1 MKFTSGLTALI
12 EHFDIHNGFQS
23 ITRSFKTRKEGNM
36 DTKVEEKMETVSY
49 DSFISSEPFRFVVGP
64 KKRVFTIHSALVA
77 SLSPV
82 LEKLVNGDMLEAK
95 TGSVVWEHVD
105 EQTFVRFSQYAY
117 MKTYEYPLS
126 TNRPVTVDLP
136 RPLAFSS
143 PSPSLGSPTTYKF
156 RPFANPDPFASPA
169 PSAPSPFSFPTRP
182 APLTKPNGQG
192 QQVEKGKTLW
202 EKFEKQLSSSEPY
215 VAMKLVP
222 RIFTD
227 FRDDDAEFLLS
238 HARLYVFAD
247 CYGIKPLMR
256 LSLST
261 LHHVLIEVP
270 EDKLTPRVV
279 QLLQY
284 CYHNDTPA
292 ALKDLVVEYVVCRV
306 ETLWEKE
313 EIVELAQDH
322 GNFSSAVIKGLLGR
336 IT

>member
-1 MKFTSGLTALI
+1 
-12 EHFDIHNGFQS
+12 
-23 ITRSFKTRKEGNM
+23 M
-36 DTKVEEKMETVSY
+36 DTKCEGKMANVSY
-49 DSFISSEPFRFVVGP
+49 DSFISSKPFEFVVGP
-64 KKRVFTIHSALVA
+64 NKRVFTIHSALVA

-82 LEKLVNGDMLEAK
+82 LERLVNGDMLEAK

-126 TNRPVTVDLP
+126 TNRPLTLDLL

-143 PSPSLGSPTTYKF
+143 PSPSLGSPATYTF
-156 RPFANPDPFASPA
+156 RSFVTPDPLA
-169 PSAPSPFSFPTRP
+169 PSAPSAVPSTFSFPPRP
-182 APLTKPNGQG
+182 APLTEPNGQG
-192 QQVEKGKTLW
+192 QQVEKGKKLW

-215 VAMKLVP
+215 VAMILVP

-227 FRDDDAEFLLS
+227 YRDDDAEFLLS
-238 HARLYVFAD
+238 HARLHVFAD

-261 LHHVLIEVP
+261 LHHVLIKVP
-270 EDKLTPRVV
+270 EDRLTPRVV
-279 QLLQY
+279 KLLQY
-284 CYHNDTPA
+284 CYENDTPA

>member
-1 MKFTSGLTALI
+1 MNTKG
-12 EHFDIHNGFQS
+12 
-23 ITRSFKTRKEGNM
+23 EGKIPN
-36 DTKVEEKMETVSY
+36 VSY
-49 DSFISSEPFRFVVGP
+49 DRFISSEPFEFVVGP

-82 LEKLVNGDMLEAK
+82 LERLVNGDMLEAK
-95 TGSVVWEHVD
+95 KGSVVWEHVD

-126 TNRPVTVDLP
+126 TDRPLTLDKF
-136 RPLAFSS
+136 RPLALPS
-143 PSPSLGSPTTYKF
+143 PSPSLGSPANNTYKPS
-156 RPFANPDPFASPA
+156 RYPATLSPFTSSAFPFEPLPDP
-169 PSAPSPFSFPTRP
+169 T
-182 APLTKPNGQG
+182 GQN
-192 QQVEKGKTLW
+192 QQMQKGKMLW
-202 EKFEKQLSSSEPY
+202 EKFEKQLSSSEPH
-215 VAMKLVP
+215 VAMILAP
-222 RIFTD
+222 RICTD
-227 FRDDDAEFLLS
+227 YRDDDAEFLLS

-261 LHHVLIEVP
+261 LHYILVTVP
-270 EDKLTPRVV
+270 EDRLTPRVV
-279 QLLQY
+279 KLLQY
-284 CYHNDTPA
+284 CYENDTPA

-313 EIVELAQDH
+313 EIVELAQSH

>member
-1 MKFTSGLTALI
+1 
-12 EHFDIHNGFQS
+12 
-23 ITRSFKTRKEGNM
+23 M
-36 DTKVEEKMETVSY
+36 DTKGEGKMATISY
-49 DSFISSEPFRFVVGP
+49 DSFISSKPFFVVGP

-82 LEKLVNGDMLEAK
+82 LERLVNGDMLEAK

-126 TNRPVTVDLP
+126 TNRPLTLDLL

-143 PSPSLGSPTTYKF
+143 PSPPLGSPATYAF
-156 RPFANPDPFASPA
+156 RPFTTPDPLA
-169 PSAPSPFSFPTRP
+169 PSAPSVPLGTFSFPPRP
-182 APLTKPNGQG
+182 APLTELNGQG
-192 QQVEKGKTLW
+192 QQVEKGKRMW

-215 VAMKLVP
+215 VAMILAP

-227 FRDDDAEFLLS
+227 YRDDDAEFLLS

-261 LHHVLIEVP
+261 LHHVLIKVP
-270 EDKLTPRVV
+270 EDRLTPRVV
-279 QLLQY
+279 KLLQY
-284 CYHNDTPA
+284 CYENDTPA

-313 EIVELAQDH
+313 EVVELAQDH

>member
-1 MKFTSGLTALI
+1 
-12 EHFDIHNGFQS
+12 
-23 ITRSFKTRKEGNM
+23 M
-36 DTKVEEKMETVSY
+36 DTKGEGKMATISC
-49 DSFISSEPFRFVVGP
+49 DSFISSKPFEFVVGP
-64 KKRVFTIHSALVA
+64 KKGVFTIHSALVA

-82 LEKLVNGDMLEAK
+82 LERLVNGDMLEAK

-126 TNRPVTVDLP
+126 TNRPLTLDLL

-143 PSPSLGSPTTYKF
+143 PSPPLGSPATYAF
-156 RPFANPDPFASPA
+156 RPFATPDPLA
-169 PSAPSPFSFPTRP
+169 PSAPSV
-182 APLTKPNGQG
+182 PLG
-192 QQVEKGKTLW
+192 QQVEKGKRMW

-215 VAMKLVP
+215 VAMILAP

-227 FRDDDAEFLLS
+227 YRDDDAEFLLS

-261 LHHVLIEVP
+261 LHHVLIKVP
-270 EDKLTPRVV
+270 EDRLTPRVV
-279 QLLQY
+279 KLLQY
-284 CYHNDTPA
+284 CYENDTPA

-313 EIVELAQDH
+313 EVVELAQDH

>member
-1 MKFTSGLTALI
+1 
-12 EHFDIHNGFQS
+12 
-23 ITRSFKTRKEGNM
+23 M
-36 DTKVEEKMETVSY
+36 DTKGEGKIANASY
-49 DSFISSEPFRFVVGP
+49 DSFISSKPFEFVVGP

-82 LEKLVNGDMLEAK
+82 LERLVNGDMLEAK
-95 TGSVVWEHVD
+95 KGSVEWEHVD

-126 TNRPVTVDLP
+126 TLIEKWKMHQD
-136 RPLAFSS
+136 RPLTLDKFR
-143 PSPSLGSPTTYKF
+143 PSPSLGSPANNTYKPSGS
-156 RPFANPDPFASPA
+156 RYPATLSPFAS
-169 PSAPSPFSFPTRP
+169 SAFSFEPLPDPT
-182 APLTKPNGQG
+182 GQS
-192 QQVEKGKTLW
+192 QQVQKGKMLW
-202 EKFEKQLSSSEPY
+202 EKFEKQLSSSEPH
-215 VAMKLVP
+215 VAMILIP

-227 FRDDDAEFLLS
+227 YRDDDAEFLLS

-247 CYGIKPLMR
+247 CYGIKHLLR

-261 LHHVLIEVP
+261 LHYILVTVP
-270 EDKLTPRVV
+270 EDRLTPRVV
-279 QLLQY
+279 KLLKY
-284 CYHNDTPA
+284 CYENDTPA